1 MELEKKIKSEIFS
14 NKKEIRLDYFINN
27 VLFKKDGYYLNQR
40 PVGKNYDF
48 ITSPEISQIFGEII
62 GLYFYY
68 FWKNNIEKTFNL
80 IELGPGNGT
89 LFMDIAKVLENFPN
103 FFNKA
108 KISFIEKNKTLIKS
122 QKKNIYQKY
131 NFQIS
136 WLQNINFKSSKPSI
150 IYSNEFFDCFPV
162 RQFLLKKSWF
172 EKYVNF
178 DQLENRLYFTEK
190 LIKNKKL
197 LLLLSNYKDQK
208 ILELSND
215 RNKYFEKICKFI
227 KKNGGLFF
235 TIDYGYF
242 KNINNFT
249 LQAIQGHKFSHI
261 FDSIGKTD
269 ISSHVNFADLLN
281 IANDNNLKIE
291 ECCTQREFFI
301 KYGIL
306 EREKNLP
313 NSKNISKDVD
323 RLINQNDMGSLF
335 KCLIVS
341 NF

>member
-1 MELEKKIKSEIFS
+1 MAKLLVYIFIILENKIK
-14 NKKEIRLDYFINN
+14 
-27 VLFKKDGYYLNQR
+27 
-40 PVGKNYDF
+40 
-48 ITSPEISQIFGEII
+48 
-62 GLYFYY
+62 
-68 FWKNNIEKTFNL
+68 KTFNL

-103 FFNKA
+103 FFKKE
-108 KISFIEKNKTLIKS
+108 KIFFIEKNKVLIKS
-122 QKKNIYQKY
+122 QKNNINQKY

-172 EKYVNF
+172 EKYVNL

-197 LLLLSNYKDQK
+197 LLLLSKYKDQK

-235 TIDYGYF
+235 LLLIMVILKTSIILPF
-242 KNINNFT
+242 KQFKDT
-249 LQAIQGHKFSHI
+249 SFHTFS
-261 FDSIGKTD
+261 
-269 ISSHVNFADLLN
+269 
-281 IANDNNLKIE
+281 
-291 ECCTQREFFI
+291 
-301 KYGIL
+301 
-306 EREKNLP
+306 
-313 NSKNISKDVD
+313 
-323 RLINQNDMGSLF
+323 
-335 KCLIVS
+335 IV
-341 NF
+341 